1 MKKLLILI
9 ISAFIFIFT
18 SCTNNNNKTNTISIN
33 NNSCISTTQRNEDN
47 MKELVLK
54 INETIVNVSWTN
66 NKSVDALKEL
76 AKDTLTINMHEY
88 GGFEQTGLIGKSL
101 PSNDSSINVVPG
113 DIVLY
118 NSNQIS
124 IFYNNSRWSYTMLG
138 HINLTNN
145 ELSSLLNVKEVTV
158 TLTLK

>member
-1 MKKLLILI
+1 MKRLLILI
-9 ISAFIFIFT
+9 ISAFIFIST
-18 SCTNNNNKTNTISIN
+18 SCTNNKINTTSIN
-33 NNSCISTTQRNEDN
+33 NNSSISTTTQKDEDN

-138 HINLTNN
+138 HINLTNS
-145 ELSSLLNVKEVTV
+145 ELSNLLNVDAVTV

>member
-9 ISAFIFIFT
+9 ISAILFLST
-18 SCTNNNNKTNTISIN
+18 SCTNNKINTTSIN
-33 NNSCISTTQRNEDN
+33 NKSSISTTTQKEEDN

-54 INETIVNVSWTN
+54 INDTIVNVSWAN
-66 NKSVDALKEL
+66 NESVDALKEL

-138 HINLTNN
+138 HINLTNS
-145 ELSSLLNVKEVTV
+145 ELSNLLNVKEVTV

>member
-9 ISAFIFIFT
+9 ISAFIFIST
-18 SCTNNNNKTNTISIN
+18 SCTNNKINTTSIN
-33 NNSCISTTQRNEDN
+33 NNSSISTTTQKDEDN

-54 INETIVNVSWTN
+54 INDTIVNVSWAN

-76 AKDTLTINMHEY
+76 SKDTLTINMHEY

-138 HINLTNN
+138 HVNLTNN
-145 ELSSLLNVKEVTV
+145 ELSNLLNVKEVTV

>member
-9 ISAFIFIFT
+9 ISAFIFIST
-18 SCTNNNNKTNTISIN
+18 SCTNNIINTTSIS
-33 NNSCISTTQRNEDN
+33 NNSSIFTTTKKDEDN
-47 MKELVLK
+47 MEELVLK
-54 INETIVNVSWTN
+54 INDTIVNVSWEN
-66 NKSVDALKEL
+66 NSSVDALKEL

-138 HINLTNN
+138 HINLTNS
-145 ELSSLLNVKEVTV
+145 ELSNLLNVDAVTV

>member
-9 ISAFIFIFT
+9 ISAFIFLST
-18 SCTNNNNKTNTISIN
+18 SCTNNIINTTSIN
-33 NNSCISTTQRNEDN
+33 NNSSISTTTQKEEDN

-54 INETIVNVSWTN
+54 INDTIVNVSWEN
-66 NKSVDALKEL
+66 NPSVDALKEL

-138 HINLTNN
+138 HINLTNS
-145 ELSSLLNVKEVTV
+145 ELSNLLNVDAVTV

>member
-1 MKKLLILI
+1 MKRLLILI
-9 ISAFIFIFT
+9 ISAFIFIST
-18 SCTNNNNKTNTISIN
+18 SCTNNKINTTSIN
-33 NNSCISTTQRNEDN
+33 NNSSISTTTQKDEDN

-54 INETIVNVSWTN
+54 INDTIVNVSWAN

-138 HINLTNN
+138 HINLTNS
-145 ELSSLLNVKEVTV
+145 ELSNLLNVDAVTV